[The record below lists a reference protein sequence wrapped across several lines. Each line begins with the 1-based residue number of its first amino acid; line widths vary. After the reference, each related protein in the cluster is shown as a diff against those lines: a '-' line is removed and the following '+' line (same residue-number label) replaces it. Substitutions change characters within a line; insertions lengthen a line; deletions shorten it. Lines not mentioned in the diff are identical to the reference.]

1 MIKKKSQINNPYF
14 EHLDDRN
21 FISKYKSNIIWL
33 SLTIIHLFIN
43 YFLQNVL
50 DDLELT
56 NTQSYRYQNYYKK
69 NDEFTNELDTNN
81 LDSNDLNTNDFEQ
94 DLYQNEEL
102 QLEPYHIN
110 FCIRHTGCEELLFVA
125 LDKNTF
131 NYKIIL
137 VFIIIHIYIF
147 GFELAY
153 GIKKKIEINLA
164 NIIGLL
170 YMTSGLWN
178 SSLYFKYH
186 YDKDY
191 HNAYNNFMN
200 LSYLTDSMRLITWYY
215 MFGEIVIFSSIIIP
229 ILIASTSF
237 ILVLIKNLFVS
248 LTKRIEHKKQN

>member
-1 MIKKKSQINNPYF
+1 MFKKFQINNPYF
-14 EHLDDRN
+14 EHLEDKN
-21 FISKYKSNIIWL
+21 FLSKYKSNIIWL

-43 YFLQNVL
+43 YFLQNIL

-56 NTQSYRYQNYYKK
+56 NAQSHRYQNYYQNYYQK
-69 NDEFTNELDTNN
+69 NYGFADKLD
-81 LDSNDLNTNDFEQ
+81 TNDFEQ
-94 DLYQNEEL
+94 DLNLDEEL

-110 FCIRHTGCEELLFVA
+110 FCIEHTGCEELLFMA

-137 VFIIIHIYIF
+137 IFILIHIYIF

-153 GIKKKIEINLA
+153 GIKKKIGINLA
-164 NIIGLL
+164 NITGLL

-178 SSLYFKYH
+178 SSLYFKYQ